1 MIVTEFELRANWHK
15 TKAKILTLPPG
26 SVLTP
31 SARDFL
37 RSQNVQVKIEGNGLQ
52 DLNKKNLST
61 VKQSLVTINSQQR
74 HSAGMA
80 AEDESMTGAGPDADT
95 KSEVQPQPE
104 KPEHMTHLR
113 GTQLVPKTNPVI
125 AWRGQLD
132 LFDCELVKTQ
142 VIFTAAGEE
151 DLAKQLEEVAKFA
164 QLIMAAEVREE
175 PLEFS
180 SLLGWTPE
188 QIREMSHYPERYF
201 GVSHRLMSYKDG
213 AVIAGLHCLRS
224 KVREVELY
232 ASRAFIGEDGEC
244 RRKDIILAL
253 NRLSSIFYVLIC
265 KRRSGN
271 KQDMQ
276 VPIGISNHHIHVTQ
290 EHLEALFGPGYI
302 LQPMKDLSQKGQFAA
317 KETVTIEGPK
327 GKIERVRILGPVRPE
342 TQIEINASDSF
353 RLGVKPLVRDSGQLD
368 GTDGIKLIGPRG
380 TVETDRGVIVAA
392 RHIHMEPEDAEKWN
406 LHNGQH
412 VKVRMTSGRSVI
424 FQDVL
429 VRVSSKYRLEMHI
442 DMDEANA
449 ALVTGE
455 TKAIIM
461 EV

>member
-15 TKAKILTLPPG
+15 TKTKVLTLPPG

-37 RSQNVQVKIEGNGLQ
+37 RSQNVQVKIEGKGLQ

-61 VKQSLVTINSQQR
+61 VKQSMVTINSPR
-74 HSAGMA
+74 RNSVEMATPTEGM
-80 AEDESMTGAGPDADT
+80 SGAR
-95 KSEVQPQPE
+95 SEAQPQQE

-113 GTQLVPKTNPVI
+113 GRQLVPKTDSVI

-142 VIFTAAGEE
+142 VVFTAAREE
-151 DLAKQLEEVAKFA
+151 ELAKQLEEVARFA

-175 PLEFS
+175 PMKFE

-188 QIREMSHYPERYF
+188 QIREMSHFPDRYF

-224 KVREVELY
+224 KIREVELY
-232 ASRAFIGEDGEC
+232 AGRAFIGEDGEC

-253 NRLSSIFYVLIC
+253 NRLSSLFYVLIC
-265 KRRSGN
+265 KRRSAN
-271 KQDMQ
+271 KQDKPEMQ
-276 VPIGISNHHIHVTQ
+276 VPIGISNHHVHVTQ
-290 EHLEALFGPGYI
+290 AHLVALFGPGYT
-302 LQPMKDLSQKGQFAA
+302 LQRMKDLSQRGQFAA

-327 GKIERVRILGPVRPE
+327 GKIERVRILGPVRSE
-342 TQIEINASDSF
+342 TQIEINVSDSF
-353 RLGVKPLVRDSGQLD
+353 RLGVEPLVRDSGQLD
-368 GTDGIKLIGPRG
+368 GTDGIKLIGPQG

-392 RHIHMEPEDAEKWN
+392 RHIHMGSEDAKTWN
-406 LHNGQH
+406 LSDGQH
-412 VKVRMTSGRSVI
+412 VRVKITSGRPVI

-429 VRVSSKYRLEMHI
+429 VRVSSNYRLEMHL
-442 DMDEANA
+442 DTDEANA

-455 TKAIIM
+455 TTAIIM
-461 EV
+461 GV

>member
-1 MIVTEFELRANWHK
+1 LIVTEFELRANWHK
-15 TKAKILTLPPG
+15 KKAKVLTLPPG

-61 VKQSLVTINSQQR
+61 AKQSVVTSNSGRCNSVGIALQDE
-74 HSAGMA
+74 GMA
-80 AEDESMTGAGPDADT
+80 RAKAEAQAEL
-95 KSEVQPQPE
+95 E
-104 KPEHMTHLR
+104 KPEHMTHVR
-113 GTQLVPKTNPVI
+113 GTQLVLKTDPII

-142 VIFTAAGEE
+142 VVFNAAGEE
-151 DLAKQLEEVAKFA
+151 ELAKQLEEVAKFA

-175 PLEFS
+175 PMKFN

-188 QIREMSHYPERYF
+188 QIREMSHYPDHYF
-201 GVSHRLMSYKDG
+201 GVAHRLMSYKDG

-244 RRKDIILAL
+244 RRKDIILVL
-253 NRLSSIFYVLIC
+253 NRLSSLFYVLIC
-265 KRRSGN
+265 KRRSAN
-271 KQDMQ
+271 RQDKPEMQ
-276 VPIGISNHHIHVTQ
+276 VPIGVSNHHVHVTQ
-290 EHLEALFGPGYI
+290 EDLEALFGRGYV
-302 LQPMKDLSQKGQFAA
+302 LNHMKDLSQKGQFAA

-368 GTDGIKLIGPRG
+368 GTDGIKLIGPQG

-392 RHIHMEPEDAEKWN
+392 RHIHMEPEDAKMWN
-406 LHNGQH
+406 LHDGQH
-412 VKVRMTSGRSVI
+412 VKVRMTSGRPVI

-429 VRVSSKYRLEMHI
+429 VRVSAKYRLEMHL
-442 DMDEANA
+442 DTDEANA